1 MFVSLYPGQKGNIY
15 FLPLHPREVTAFWG
29 AVLLSASS
37 SVKDFLTTLL
47 CALIECVHKDVSS
60 TASMVRYGGWVQF
73 IVRDFEVE
81 KANTSIDWLELLSS
95 CRDNPGPLS
104 AGIMKAITE
113 NLSNSPNTNKTVLD
127 QVLTASELLTI
138 SERIALRLPPELHG
152 VKLKGTEDYVV
163 DCMSLV
169 ERARKRQRQVE
180 EDKDERKKFKPANS
194 KLKS

>member
-1 MFVSLYPGQKGNIY
+1 MCASLYAGEKGNIY
-15 FLPLHPREVTAFWG
+15 FLPLHSSKVTAFWSE
-29 AVLLSASS
+29 VLRCASS

-73 IVRDFEVE
+73 IARDFELE

-104 AGIMKAITE
+104 AGIMKVITE
-113 NLSNSPNTNKTVLD
+113 NLSNNPLTNKTVLD
-127 QVLTASELLTI
+127 QVLTASELLTV

-169 ERARKRQRQVE
+169 ERARKRQRQAE
-180 EDKDERKKFKPANS
+180 DDKDQRKKFKPANS